1 MSRHTWC
8 DRYPGSFTAIGAYG
22 LGCGKR
28 REVGFTQCL
37 VRCRRGKSR
46 CGLVQVDTRNVCFGD
61 IACLGMMPVQLIHVA
76 GQGLCDSK
84 FVPCF
89 CFVSL

>member
-1 MSRHTWC
+1 M
-8 DRYPGSFTAIGAYG
+8 GGG
-22 LGCGKR
+22 ER
-28 REVGFTQCL
+28 REVSFTQCV
-37 VRCRRGKSR
+37 VRSRCGKSR
-46 CGLVQVDTRNVCFGD
+46 CGLVQVDTRNVGFGD

-84 FVPCF
+84 FVPGF